1 MATGENAEL
10 NFVIP
15 DGIADGKFTIG
26 PKTGEI
32 RTNASLDKEEQ
43 DVYTL
48 TGNRPPDRPTDRSSE
63 RSAALPHLCGRCQAL
78 MIAKEI
84 NYNRELYNWQSQ
96 AIGHSLIESAPEN

>member
-1 MATGENAEL
+1 MAAGENAEL

-48 TGNRPPDRPTDRSSE
+48 TGKWLARPTGGLHTDR
-63 RSAALPHLCGRCQAL
+63 
-78 MIAKEI
+78 
-84 NYNRELYNWQSQ
+84 
-96 AIGHSLIESAPEN
+96 

>member
-1 MATGENAEL
+1 MTLNGALNVVASGENAEL

-48 TGNRPPDRPTDRSSE
+48 TGKRPADRPTGGLHTDR
-63 RSAALPHLCGRCQAL
+63 
-78 MIAKEI
+78 
-84 NYNRELYNWQSQ
+84 
-96 AIGHSLIESAPEN
+96 

>member
-1 MATGENAEL
+1 MTLNGALNVVVASGENAEL

-48 TGNRPPDRPTDRSSE
+48 TGNRPPGRPTSGLHTDR
-63 RSAALPHLCGRCQAL
+63 
-78 MIAKEI
+78 
-84 NYNRELYNWQSQ
+84 
-96 AIGHSLIESAPEN
+96 

>member
-1 MATGENAEL
+1 MSRVSFAAILIICDKLSPNVTLNGALNVVASGENAEL

-48 TGNRPPDRPTDRSSE
+48 TGKRPARPTGGLHTDR
-63 RSAALPHLCGRCQAL
+63 
-78 MIAKEI
+78 
-84 NYNRELYNWQSQ
+84 
-96 AIGHSLIESAPEN
+96 